1 MMKERLASLGFAM
14 ALEPIAK
21 SPKLSSDVFDEPLE
35 SKENHPVKNR
45 WFRAPN
51 LTRTTGRPSNDTV
64 EQMHDSQG
72 RPTKR
77 QRIDSPFPRNLQTNM
92 SSRDA
97 MPPPS
102 KALSHMT
109 SMRKIIP
116 TLRKKLSHNRSI
128 PTPHQASRH
137 DNDAEMSEDGH
148 YGGATTSQ
156 LGERSHHVPTQS
168 GMRQNRPLISG
179 AMPTQPEYGLTD
191 PRESILL
198 RSVGISE
205 NKSDFTFRATSPVT
219 TDTQMNR
226 YQPLQLPKEPSYMR
240 IMDGIS
246 RDNELEIGLRDP
258 REDVNGQVTYI
269 TENDPETLER
279 GQPWS
284 LRQVPSSRSG
294 GRNTGQQHYV
304 RKDGLITPTT
314 RRLPRPAPPVESV
327 VSPFFRASHLDT
339 RVLSGTGVTEPRNS
353 SSHSNNYQLPSVQAR
368 KTTSQWREPI
378 GLNGLSSFQS
388 PVVSENEPLQHI
400 NAERMS
406 DPSQHAQSG
415 NLTSKGF
422 FARPEIKQRPYMGS
436 HTQNPSFTRL
446 PVSYHH
452 PTQPQSAVQFPSF
465 VSNSSSRA
473 RQLSSAVP
481 PIISGRFPTGGG
493 PSRHLGIKNSRQNHT
508 AGQGASRLGSRIS
521 CSSSRRI
528 IKR

>member
-1 MMKERLASLGFAM
+1 MKERLASLGFTT
-14 ALEPIAK
+14 ALEPIPK
-21 SPKLSSDVFDEPLE
+21 SPKLSSDIFDEPVE
-35 SKENHPVKNR
+35 SKEHHPVKNR

-64 EQMHDSQG
+64 EQMHDSQD

-77 QRIDSPFPRNLQTNM
+77 QRIDSPFHRNLQTNL

-102 KALSHMT
+102 KPLSHIT

-116 TLRKKLSHNRSI
+116 TLRKKLSHNRSM

-137 DNDAEMSEDGH
+137 DNDTEMSEDGH
-148 YGGATTSQ
+148 YGGATTNQ
-156 LGERSHHVPTQS
+156 PRARAQHVPTQG
-168 GMRQNRPLISG
+168 GMRQNKPLISG
-179 AMPTQPEYGLTD
+179 ETPTQPEYGLAD

-226 YQPLQLPKEPSYMR
+226 YQPLQPPKESSYMR
-240 IMDGIS
+240 LMDGIS
-246 RDNELEIGLRDP
+246 RDDELEIGLRDP
-258 REDVNGQVTYI
+258 REDVNGQVTHI
-269 TENDPETLER
+269 TENDSETLER

-284 LRQVPSSRSG
+284 LRHVPSSRSG

-304 RKDGLITPTT
+304 RNNGLITPTT
-314 RRLPRPAPPVESV
+314 RRLPHPAPPVESV
-327 VSPFFRASHLDT
+327 VSPFFRTNHLDT
-339 RVLSGTGVTEPRNS
+339 RVLLGTAVTEPRDS
-353 SSHSNNYQLPSVQAR
+353 SSLFNNYQSPSVQAR
-368 KTTSQWREPI
+368 KTTSQSREPI
-378 GLNGLSSFQS
+378 GLNGLSFFQS
-388 PVVSENEPLQHI
+388 PVVSGNEPLQHI

-406 DPSQHAQSG
+406 DPSQHARSS

-422 FARPEIKQRPYMGS
+422 FARPEIKQRPYMGN
-436 HTQNPSFTRL
+436 HTRDSSSTRPS
-446 PVSYHH
+446 VSYHY
-452 PTQPQSAVQFPSF
+452 PTQPQLPVQFPSF

-481 PIISGRFPTGGG
+481 SIISGRSFAGSGL
-493 PSRHLGIKNSRQNHT
+493 SRHLGVKDSRQTCT
-508 AGQGASRLGSRIS
+508 AGQGTPRLGSRIS
-521 CSSSRRI
+521 YSSSRRI